1 MDIKEQSLKLALEA
15 TACRELPKAY
25 KDGSGFWI
33 KAIVLV
39 RKRNHTQS
47 YALAERRADGVIRYV
62 KDFGLMSQIEGL
74 VSVHPYVYFDEE
86 RFMCPYKSAEAQRRS
101 LLSFFGEGRA
111 QEIMEADTDKL
122 ELLSR
127 EMGIKVQLENRP
139 QDIAAD
145 AMKRTEALS
154 DPSKEEE
161 GGTGTD
167 VMHTSEGPEE
177 MITIRTARDNTRTK
191 AKRTKKN
198 T

>member
-15 TACRELPKAY
+15 TACRELPKVY

-39 RKRNHTQS
+39 RKRNQTQS

-86 RFMCPYKSAEAQRRS
+86 RFMCPYKSMEAQRRS

-111 QEIMEADTDKL
+111 QEIMEADADKL

-177 MITIRTARDNTRTK
+177 MKTIRTARDFAPSRGRRKTEK
-191 AKRTKKN
+191 
-198 T
+198 

>member
-15 TACRELPKAY
+15 TACRELPKVY

-39 RKRNHTQS
+39 RKRNQTQS

-86 RFMCPYKSAEAQRRS
+86 RFMHPYKSAEAQRRL
-101 LLSFFGEGRA
+101 LLSFFGVERA
-111 QEIMEADTDKL
+111 QEIMEADADKL
-122 ELLSR
+122 ELLAR
-127 EMGIKVQLENRP
+127 EMGIRIQLENRP

-145 AMKRTEALS
+145 AMKRAVEEAG
-154 DPSKEEE
+154 DKQVEE
-161 GGTGTD
+161 GTD

-177 MITIRTARDNTRTK
+177 MRTIRTARDFAPSRGRRK
-191 AKRTKKN
+191 TKK
-198 T
+198 

>member
-15 TACRELPKAY
+15 TACRELPKVY

-39 RKRNHTQS
+39 RKRNQTQS

-86 RFMCPYKSAEAQRRS
+86 RFMHPYKSAEAQRRL
-101 LLSFFGEGRA
+101 LLSFFGVERA
-111 QEIMEADTDKL
+111 QEIMEADADKL
-122 ELLSR
+122 ELLAR
-127 EMGIKVQLENRP
+127 EMGIRIQLENRP

-145 AMKRTEALS
+145 AMKRAVEEAG
-154 DPSKEEE
+154 DKQVEE
-161 GGTGTD
+161 GTD

-177 MITIRTARDNTRTK
+177 MKTISTARDFAPSRGKRKTK
-191 AKRTKKN
+191 R
-198 T
+198 

>member
-39 RKRNHTQS
+39 RKRNQTQS

-86 RFMCPYKSAEAQRRS
+86 RFMHPYKSAEAQRRL
-101 LLSFFGEGRA
+101 LLSFFGVERA
-111 QEIMEADTDKL
+111 QEIMEADADKL
-122 ELLSR
+122 ELLAR
-127 EMGIKVQLENRP
+127 EMGIRIQLENRP

-145 AMKRTEALS
+145 AMKRAVEEAG
-154 DPSKEEE
+154 DKQVEE
-161 GGTGTD
+161 GTD

-177 MITIRTARDNTRTK
+177 MKTISTARDFAPSRGKRKTK
-191 AKRTKKN
+191 R
-198 T
+198 

>member
-15 TACRELPKAY
+15 TACRELPRVY

-39 RKRNHTQS
+39 RKRNQTQS
-47 YALAERRADGVIRYV
+47 YALAERGADGVIRYV

-101 LLSFFGEGRA
+101 LLSFFGVERA
-111 QEIMEADTDKL
+111 QEIMEADVDKL
-122 ELLSR
+122 EQLSR

-145 AMKRTEALS
+145 AMRRAV
-154 DPSKEEE
+154 EESGSGQAE
-161 GGTGTD
+161 DGSE
-167 VMHTSEGPEE
+167 VMHTPEGPEE
-177 MITIRTARDNTRTK
+177 MRTIRTARASVPSRE
-191 AKRTKKN
+191 KRKTKK
-198 T
+198 

>member
-15 TACRELPKAY
+15 TACRELPKVY
-25 KDGSGFWI
+25 KDGAGFWI

-39 RKRNHTQS
+39 RKRNQTQS
-47 YALAERRADGVIRYV
+47 YALAERMADGVIRYK

-86 RFMCPYKSAEAQRRS
+86 RFMHPYKSAEAQRRS
-101 LLSFFGEGRA
+101 LLSFLGVGRV
-111 QEIMEADTDKL
+111 QEIMEADADKL

-145 AMKRTEALS
+145 AMKRTVEEAG
-154 DPSKEEE
+154 DKQVEE
-161 GGTGTD
+161 GTD

-177 MITIRTARDNTRTK
+177 MRTISTARDFAPSRGRRKTK
-191 AKRTKKN
+191 R
-198 T
+198 

>member
-15 TACRELPKAY
+15 TACRELPKVY

-39 RKRNHTQS
+39 RKRNMTQS

-86 RFMCPYKSAEAQRRS
+86 RFMPPYKSVETQRRL
-101 LLSFFGEGRA
+101 LLSFFGMERE
-111 QEIMEADTDKL
+111 QEIMEADADKL

-139 QDIAAD
+139 QDIAVD
-145 AMKRTEALS
+145 AMKRTVEEAGN
-154 DPSKEEE
+154 KQVEE
-161 GGTGTD
+161 GTD
-167 VMHTSEGPEE
+167 VMHTPEGPEE
-177 MITIRTARDNTRTK
+177 MKTIRTARDFAPSRGRRK
-191 AKRTKKN
+191 TKK
-198 T
+198 

>member
-15 TACRELPKAY
+15 TACRELPKVY

-39 RKRNHTQS
+39 RKRNQTQS

-74 VSVHPYVYFDEE
+74 VSVHPYVNFDEE
-86 RFMCPYKSAEAQRRS
+86 RFMCPFKSVEAQRRA
-101 LLSFFGEGRA
+101 LLSFFGVGRA

-145 AMKRTEALS
+145 AMKRSVEEAGNRQVETLLEGTE
-154 DPSKEEE
+154 
-161 GGTGTD
+161 

-177 MITIRTARDNTRTK
+177 MKTISTARDFASSRGKSKTK
-191 AKRTKKN
+191 R
-198 T
+198 

>member
-39 RKRNHTQS
+39 RKRNQTQS

-86 RFMCPYKSAEAQRRS
+86 RFMHPYKSAEARRRL
-101 LLSFFGEGRA
+101 LLSFFGVERA
-111 QEIMEADTDKL
+111 QEIMEADADKL
-122 ELLSR
+122 ELLAR
-127 EMGIKVQLENRP
+127 EMGIRIQLENRP

-145 AMKRTEALS
+145 AMKRAVEEAG
-154 DPSKEEE
+154 DKQVEE
-161 GGTGTD
+161 GTD

-177 MITIRTARDNTRTK
+177 MKTISTARDFAPSRGKRKTK
-191 AKRTKKN
+191 R
-198 T
+198 

>member
-15 TACRELPKAY
+15 TACRELPKVY

-47 YALAERRADGVIRYV
+47 YVLAERRADGVIRYV

-86 RFMCPYKSAEAQRRS
+86 RFMHPYKSVEAQRRS
-101 LLSFFGEGRA
+101 LLSFFGMERE
-111 QEIMEADTDKL
+111 QEIMEADSDKL

-145 AMKRTEALS
+145 AMKCAVKEAGY
-154 DPSKEEE
+154 KQVEKGAE
-161 GGTGTD
+161 

-177 MITIRTARDNTRTK
+177 MKTISTARDFAPSRGKRKTK
-191 AKRTKKN
+191 R
-198 T
+198 

>member
-15 TACRELPKAY
+15 TACRELPKVY

-39 RKRNHTQS
+39 RKRNQTQS

-101 LLSFFGEGRA
+101 LLSFFGVERA
-111 QEIMEADTDKL
+111 QEIMEADADKL

-145 AMKRTEALS
+145 AMRRAVEDSGSGQA
-154 DPSKEEE
+154 EE
-161 GGTGTD
+161 GAE
-167 VMHTSEGPEE
+167 VIHTPEGPEE
-177 MITIRTARDNTRTK
+177 MRTIRTARPTAPSREKRKTK
-191 AKRTKKN
+191 N
-198 T
+198 

>member
-15 TACRELPKAY
+15 TACRELPKVY

-86 RFMCPYKSAEAQRRS
+86 RFMHPYKSVEAQRRL
-101 LLSFFGEGRA
+101 LLSFFGMERE
-111 QEIMEADTDKL
+111 QEIMEADADKL

-139 QDIAAD
+139 QDIATD
-145 AMKRTEALS
+145 AMKRAVEEAG
-154 DPSKEEE
+154 DNQVEE
-161 GGTGTD
+161 GTD
-167 VMHTSEGPEE
+167 LMHTSEGPEE
-177 MITIRTARDNTRTK
+177 IKTIRTARDFAPSRGRRK
-191 AKRTKKN
+191 TKK
-198 T
+198 

>member
-25 KDGSGFWI
+25 KDGAGFWI

-39 RKRNHTQS
+39 RKRNQTQS

-86 RFMCPYKSAEAQRRS
+86 RFMCPYKSVEAQRRS
-101 LLSFFGEGRA
+101 LLSFFGTERE
-111 QEIMEADTDKL
+111 QEIMEADSDKL
-122 ELLSR
+122 KLLSR

-139 QDIAAD
+139 QDIVAD
-145 AMKRTEALS
+145 AMKRSVEEAGNRQVETLLEGTE
-154 DPSKEEE
+154 
-161 GGTGTD
+161 

-177 MITIRTARDNTRTK
+177 MKTISTARDFASSRGKSKTK
-191 AKRTKKN
+191 R
-198 T
+198 

>member
-15 TACRELPKAY
+15 TACRELPKVY

-39 RKRNHTQS
+39 RKRNQTQS

-86 RFMCPYKSAEAQRRS
+86 RFMHPYKSAEAQRRL
-101 LLSFFGEGRA
+101 LLSFFGVERA
-111 QEIMEADTDKL
+111 QEIMEADADKL
-122 ELLSR
+122 ELLAR
-127 EMGIKVQLENRP
+127 DMGIRIQLENRP

-145 AMKRTEALS
+145 AMKRAVEEAG
-154 DPSKEEE
+154 DKQVEE
-161 GGTGTD
+161 GTD

-177 MITIRTARDNTRTK
+177 MRTIRTARDFAPSRGRRK
-191 AKRTKKN
+191 TKK
-198 T
+198 

>member
-25 KDGSGFWI
+25 KDGAGFWI

-39 RKRNHTQS
+39 RKRNQTQS
-47 YALAERRADGVIRYV
+47 YALAERGTDGVIRYK

-86 RFMCPYKSAEAQRRS
+86 RFMHPYKSVEAQRRS
-101 LLSFFGEGRA
+101 LLSFFGLERER
-111 QEIMEADTDKL
+111 EIMEADTDKL

-127 EMGIKVQLENRP
+127 EMGIKMQLENNP

-145 AMKRTEALS
+145 ALKRAVEDAEDKKNAPLL
-154 DPSKEEE
+154 E
-161 GGTGTD
+161 GAG
-167 VMHTSEGPEE
+167 VMHTSEGPEC
-177 MITIRTARDNTRTK
+177 MKTISTARDFSPSRGRRKTK
-191 AKRTKKN
+191 R
-198 T
+198 